1 MTDKSLSD
9 ISEAMREIDFCM
21 LTTISD
27 GGLAARPMSNN
38 RDVEFDGDI
47 YFFSD
52 GDSRTVRDL
61 ERNPTVGLSFQGSAG
76 VMGMV
81 GKPGMFIAVEGKGQL
96 TREKDQF
103 REHWQKDLERWW
115 PEGVDTPG
123 LTLIKVHAERLH
135 YWDGG
140 DEGEIEVNRSNSTD

>member
-1 MTDKSLSD
+1 MSDKSLSD
-9 ISEAMREIDFCM
+9 ISEAMRDIDFCM

-27 GGLAARPMSNN
+27 EGLAARPMSNN

-47 YFFSD
+47 FFFSD

-61 ERNPTVGLSFQGSAG
+61 ERDPSVGLSFQGSAG

-81 GKPGMFIAVEGKGQL
+81 GKPGLFIAMEGKGEL
-96 TREKDQF
+96 IRDKSQF
-103 REHWQKDLERWW
+103 RDHWQKDLERWW
-115 PEGVDTPG
+115 PQGADTPG

-140 DEGEIEVNRSNSTD
+140 DEADIKVEQED